1 MDSGIE
7 ELDSRSSS
15 DHHLDSILAL
25 SGSGVRERL
34 ERAGLG
40 SLGGSGGTTESDRTS
55 GADFL
60 ESYMSYLDGQTF
72 EMHNAKAASTAS
84 TYPKTQRYREGSRAG
99 DLRRQTSTAPPAYH
113 RRREEEEEE
122 DEAQEAEEEYINA
135 RDSYGMGEGP
145 GIARSSV
152 MYFDRPRTPEMKPL
166 WGEGSTGAVQS
177 VGEGAGQAGGTYME
191 ARKLHPPMSSMKAS
205 IINELNSK
213 LHQRS
218 KGTESWGAQRSL
230 SRHRYVFV
238 VSLNA
243 WLSVNVGMLASKE
256 GMWHEDLSAAGAL
269 YEVMN

>member
-72 EMHNAKAASTAS
+72 EMHNAKATSTAS
-84 TYPKTQRYREGSRAG
+84 TYPKMQRYREGSRAG

-122 DEAQEAEEEYINA
+122 DEAQEAEEEDINA
-135 RDSYGMGEGP
+135 RDGYGMREGP

-152 MYFDRPRTPEMKPL
+152 MYFDRPRTPEIKPL
-166 WGEGSTGAVQS
+166 WGEGSTGAAQS
-177 VGEGAGQAGGTYME
+177 VGEGAGQTGAYME

-205 IINELNSK
+205 IINELSSK
-213 LHQRS
+213 LQQRS
-218 KGTESWGAQRSL
+218 KGTENWGAQRSL

-238 VSLNA
+238 VSLDA
-243 WLSVNVGMLASKE
+243 WLSVCVCMLT
-256 GMWHEDLSAAGAL
+256 
-269 YEVMN
+269 